1 MRRTKIVATL
11 GPASEDKTVIR
22 KMMEAGLNVVR
33 LNCSHGSYEQ
43 YKKIVHNVRV
53 LEKETGKSVSILM
66 DLQGPK
72 IRFGNLKDDKL
83 LVHRGDLLT
92 LSTKDEKNS
101 LYVPYSPL
109 PRIVKKGQLL
119 LIDDGQVRTKIV
131 SIKGHRI
138 KIQVLNAGIIRS
150 KKGINVPE
158 AKLERSQF
166 LGTKDLKD
174 LEFGLKTLKVDAVA
188 VSFVE
193 TAEEMQ
199 QVRKAIQKWT
209 KRSVQL
215 IAKIERPKALKNL
228 EAITESADALMVA
241 RGDLAIETEP
251 EMVPLYQRKIINLA
265 RKMGKPVIVATQ
277 MLQSMVESPV
287 ATRAEISDA
296 ATAIFESAD
305 AFMLS
310 NESAVGTYPVQAV
323 RTLARVARATEQA
336 LLKEHPYLEGK
347 VETEDERLALN
358 ACVLAHQL
366 NAKGILLVTEAGFT
380 AKTVLKYRPSATV
393 FSFTSS
399 ADIAKALNFLWGAN
413 EIRLSKET
421 EPETLLQI
429 LKKNKEVQS
438 GDKIVFIQLKDKRSQ
453 LVILEV

>member
-1 MRRTKIVATL
+1 
-11 GPASEDKTVIR
+11 
-22 KMMEAGLNVVR
+22 
-33 LNCSHGSYEQ
+33 
-43 YKKIVHNVRV
+43 
-53 LEKETGKSVSILM
+53 
-66 DLQGPK
+66 
-72 IRFGNLKDDKL
+72 
-83 LVHRGDLLT
+83 
-92 LSTKDEKNS
+92 
-101 LYVPYSPL
+101 
-109 PRIVKKGQLL
+109 
-119 LIDDGQVRTKIV
+119 
-131 SIKGHRI
+131 
-138 KIQVLNAGIIRS
+138 
-150 KKGINVPE
+150 
-158 AKLERSQF
+158 
-166 LGTKDLKD
+166 
-174 LEFGLKTLKVDAVA
+174 VDAVA